1 MIGEVNWWEEI
12 VGEAPEKRDERPR
25 VGESHSTGTYA
36 GGELVMSLSPVR
48 IDWNWNKLLTD
59 DVSDAIP
66 VIGPLPEAIETFKN
80 AMKKWIDYQ
89 IPTRR
94 LAFGAVLIQ
103 PVENAVDGY
112 KRIQEYVESVKL
124 DIDHMSE
131 FLYQINRSRPSTTAV
146 ADLVINRLTQWSIME
161 FRPISIHGVLGSTGD
176 QSVTSFG
183 DSHQAFRLGLD
194 INTKPGNVDE
204 LPPDKMS
211 DIFSELV
218 EMGLEIAEKGD
229 VA

>member
-1 MIGEVNWWEEI
+1 
-12 VGEAPEKRDERPR
+12 
-25 VGESHSTGTYA
+25 
-36 GGELVMSLSPVR
+36 MSLSPVR

-59 DVSDAIP
+59 DVPDAIP

-94 LAFGAVLIQ
+94 LAFGAVLLQ

-131 FLYQINRSRPSTTAV
+131 FMYQINRSRPSTTGV
-146 ADLVINRLTQWSIME
+146 ADLVINRLTQWSVVE
-161 FRPISIHGVLGSTGD
+161 FRPISVHAVLGSPGD
-176 QSVTSFG
+176 QSVISSG
-183 DSHQAFRLGLD
+183 DAHRAFRLGLD
-194 INTKPGNVDE
+194 INTKPENVDE